1 MNTKSPASSRNV
13 ALRVPTALH
22 DALKH
27 AANINGLTL
36 NGYIKFI
43 AARAVREEAKQV
55 EAA

>member
-1 MNTKSPASSRNV
+1 MNANSPASSRNV
-13 ALRVPTALH
+13 ALRVPTVLH

-43 AARAVREEAKQV
+43 AARAVREESKQV
-55 EAA
+55 EMA

>member
-1 MNTKSPASSRNV
+1 MTTKSPASSRNV

-22 DALKH
+22 DALRH